1 MPRNRGFQ
9 AQQCYTARRVGP
21 VIFTRY
27 AASGPLRNAE
37 IPGKPLILRATHAGK
52 TIELHTGVNRPA
64 IVPAVLS
71 ALLVGTMSGAPAADG
86 LAPSATPQG
95 PQVTFKA
102 SVDVVSV
109 SASVR
114 DSRGRV
120 VRNLKKADFEVIDAG
135 VRREIRDFQS
145 GDSPVSLAVLLDIS
159 GSMSVGGNMD
169 RARQAVGVAMA
180 NLRSRADEA
189 ALFTFDSELQEVVRF
204 TTDLDRVRRV
214 SLEGQPWGKTS
225 LYDAVAQTART
236 VAARTNRHRA
246 VLVITDGVDTGSL
259 LKAPEVSAI
268 ASSIDVP
275 VYLLT
280 VVNPA
285 DHPGGEFAVLQTDGR
300 VSDTATLADL
310 SRWTGGDMRIAS
322 LPEHTATAIADLF
335 AEIRH
340 QYLITFE
347 PGERAGWHPLEIRT
361 RKKDLIV
368 HARSGY
374 TAGPLANT
382 RPDTSD

>member
-1 MPRNRGFQ
+1 MATTPVAPL
-9 AQQCYTARRVGP
+9 AQG
-21 VIFTRY
+21 
-27 AASGPLRNAE
+27 AAS
-37 IPGKPLILRATHAGK
+37 
-52 TIELHTGVNRPA
+52 
-64 IVPAVLS
+64 S
-71 ALLVGTMSGAPAADG
+71 AP
-86 LAPSATPQG
+86 PQG
-95 PQVTFKA
+95 SPITFKSA
-102 SVDVVSV
+102 VEVVTV
-109 SASVR
+109 NASVR

-120 VRNLKKADFEVIDAG
+120 VRDLKKSDFEVIDSG
-135 VRREIRDFQS
+135 ERREIRDFHS

-169 RARQAVGVAMA
+169 RAREAVGVAMA
-180 NLRSRADEA
+180 NLRARSDEA

-214 SLEGQPWGKTS
+214 SLEGQPWGQTS

-236 VAARTNRHRA
+236 VAERTNRHRA
-246 VLVITDGVDTGSL
+246 VLVITDGVDTGSTL
-259 LKAPEVSAI
+259 TAPQVSGI

-285 DHPGGEFAVLQTDGR
+285 DHPGGEFAVLQTDSR
-300 VSDTATLADL
+300 VTKTATLADL
-310 SRWTGGDMRIAS
+310 ARWTGGDMRIAS
-322 LPEHTATAIADLF
+322 VPAHTSAAIADLF

-361 RKKDLIV
+361 RKKNLIV

-374 TAGPLANT
+374 TAGPT
-382 RPDTSD
+382 RLPS